1 MKPIVLDPNA
11 FGTSFGACFWLLS
24 FLRWAAW
31 QAFDISLPRRLLVC
45 FFSACGGLDFA
56 MHTLTLARSAT
67 TYGAIQF

>member
-31 QAFDISLPRRLLVC
+31 QAFDISLPRRLLVY
-45 FFSACGGLDFA
+45 FFLPAVA
-56 MHTLTLARSAT
+56 WTLQC
-67 TYGAIQF
+67 IH